1 MVGASGTVA
10 GTTLFDDADAELVP
24 MALVAVTAQVYVL
37 PLVRLATTNGLVDPD
52 TDPVVPPLEEV
63 QVAV

>member
-1 MVGASGTVA
+1 MVGAPGAPA
-10 GTTLFDDADAELVP
+10 GTTELDAADAELVP
-24 MALVAVTAQVYVL
+24 MALVAMTAQVYVL

-52 TDPVVPPLEEV
+52 ADPVVPPLEEV